1 MKNVNIY
8 KIICLGLAILSYSQE
23 TLSHSQSGALA
34 DNPNQLLGNTA
45 GTVDYYQVTCSTD
58 SSGTAPDGLITR
70 IRDLTPGALPKV
82 SVHAQKDGATMQG
95 YIASTST
102 DETDNDAN
110 FSSWGVVVGGPGVY
124 TVLVTKEGN
133 GNETYNMEAHC
144 MTYGGVET
152 GTDLLLIQ
160 DQ

>member
-1 MKNVNIY
+1 MKNANIY
-8 KIICLGLAILSYSQE
+8 QIICLGLAIYSQE

-34 DNPNQLLGNTA
+34 DNPGQLLGNTA
-45 GTVDYYQVTCSTD
+45 NTVDYYQVTCSSD
-58 SSGTAPDGLITR
+58 GSGTAPDGLITR
-70 IRDLTPGALPKV
+70 IKDLTPGALPRV
-82 SVHAQKDGATMQG
+82 SVHAQKDGANLPG

-110 FSSWGVVVGGPGVY
+110 FSPWGVVVGGPGIY

-133 GNETYNMEAHC
+133 GSEAYNMEAHC

-152 GTDLLLIQ
+152 GTDISLIQ